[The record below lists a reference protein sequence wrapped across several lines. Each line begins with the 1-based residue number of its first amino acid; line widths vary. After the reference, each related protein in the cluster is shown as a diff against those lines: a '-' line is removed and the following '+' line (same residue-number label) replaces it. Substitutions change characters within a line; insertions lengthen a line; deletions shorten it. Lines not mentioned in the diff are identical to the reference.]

1 MAIAKLDF
9 NRGQVV
15 NPLSA
20 LGDDLTKSGQIFRQQ
35 ELDKAN
41 LERQANADKR
51 AQEMLNMEK
60 Q

>member
-35 ELDKAN
+35 ELDRAN
-41 LERQANADKR
+41 LERQKAAEDR
-51 AQEMLNMEK
+51 A
-60 Q
+60 

>member
-35 ELDKAN
+35 ELD
-41 LERQANADKR
+41 R
-51 AQEMLNMEK
+51 ASRNQGKTQNSVENTF
-60 Q
+60 